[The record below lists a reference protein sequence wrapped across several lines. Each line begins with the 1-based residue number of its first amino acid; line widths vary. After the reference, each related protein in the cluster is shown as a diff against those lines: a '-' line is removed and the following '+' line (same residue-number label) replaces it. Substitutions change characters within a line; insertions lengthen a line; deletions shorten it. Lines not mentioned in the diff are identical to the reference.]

1 MAAVKNKSKDKSKGK
16 KTKRSVPKGVVHI
29 SSTFNNTIVSVADP
43 VGGVITSCSAGEAGF
58 KGSKKS
64 TPFAAQLAAEMAA
77 RKAMDNYGLKEV
89 EILIS
94 GPGAGRETAARAI
107 QQAGLKVTL
116 IKDVTPLPHNGCR
129 APSARRV

>member
-1 MAAVKNKSKDKSKGK
+1 MAAVKNKAKDKSKAK
-16 KTKRSVPKGVVHI
+16 KNKRSVPKGVVHI
-29 SSTFNNTIVSVADP
+29 SSTFNNTIVTITDTA
-43 VGGVITSCSAGEAGF
+43 GGAIAASSAGAAGF

-64 TPFAAQLAAEMAA
+64 TPFAAQLAAEAAA
-77 RKAMDNYGLKEV
+77 RKAVESYGLKEV
-89 EILIS
+89 EVLIS

-107 QQAGLKVTL
+107 QQAGLKVTA